1 MFLLDTNVVSEL
13 RKARSGKANP
23 NVVAWANSVEATSL
37 CLSVVTVLEL
47 ELGVLLAERRNPGD
61 GHILR
66 QWLESQVMPAFGNRI
81 VSVDTAIARRAATL
95 HVPVPRSVND
105 ALIAATALVHRL
117 SIVSRNVSAF
127 SGMGVPLIN
136 PWEE

>member
-37 CLSVVTVLEL
+37 YLSVVTVLEL
-47 ELGVLLAERRNPGD
+47 ELGVLLAERRNLGD

-81 VSVDTAIARRAATL
+81 VSVDTEIARRAATL
-95 HVPVPRSVND
+95 HVPVPRPVND
-105 ALIAATALVHRL
+105 ALIAATALEHRL
-117 SIVSRNVSAF
+117 SIVSRNVSDF